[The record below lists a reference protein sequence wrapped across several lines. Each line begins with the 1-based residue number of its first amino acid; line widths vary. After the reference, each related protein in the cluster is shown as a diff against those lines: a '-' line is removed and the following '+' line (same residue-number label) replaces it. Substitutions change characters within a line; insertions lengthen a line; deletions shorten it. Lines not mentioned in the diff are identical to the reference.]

1 MDKFKNNFNNV
12 QPQLI
17 SIVLVTLILVIVA
30 LIVYFRVKKVKSN
43 EAPKGIALIAEQY
56 VKGVDNLFKSVT
68 NNKLSPVAPYIFV
81 LLSFMVLG
89 NLLGL
94 VGFEPPTTSY
104 SVPLILGLVAWFGI
118 YIVGLIYHRLRFFKK
133 FANPVEVIG
142 QFSPLI
148 SISFRIFGNMI
159 GGSTIMY
166 LLYYVT
172 GMIWGYIPIIGEV
185 NLLGALIAPPFHI
198 YFDVFDGIIQ
208 GFVFTLL
215 TLMYWV
221 LETGNESEVLHSEER
236 NKDKNYEYKITIYE
250 SEN

>member
-1 MDKFKNNFNNV
+1 MDKFKNNFNNL

-17 SIVLVTLILVIVA
+17 SIVMITIVLVILA
-30 LIVYFRVKKVKSN
+30 IIIYFKVKKVKKD
-43 EAPKGIALIAEQY
+43 EAPKGIAFIAEQY
-56 VKGVDNLFKSVT
+56 VKGVDNLFQSVT

-94 VGFEPPTTSY
+94 IGFEPPTTSY

-118 YIVGLIYHRLRFFKK
+118 YIVGLIYHKLRFFKK

-159 GGSTIMY
+159 GGSTIIY
-166 LLYYVT
+166 LLYHVT
-172 GMIWGYIPIIGEV
+172 GIIWGYIPILGEV
-185 NLLGALIAPPFHI
+185 NLLGSIIAPPFHI

-221 LETGNESEVLHSEER
+221 LETSDEEVIQSEVA
-236 NKDKNYEYKITIYE
+236 KDKKYEYKITIYE
-250 SEN
+250 SSN